1 MTFNVIERDANFL
14 GVLIDGAA
22 IGPFESERTA
32 REWLKGFGFTS
43 NVEVAVH
50 RERVE
55 GRGNMLERRVP
66 IGLLCFPAVR
76 CVVYT
81 DFYDTSTVALRTCPH
96 SLFDI

>member
-1 MTFNVIERDANFL
+1 LCYLRCMTFNVIERDANFL

-55 GRGNMLERRVP
+55 GRGNMLERRVR
-66 IGLLCFPAVR
+66 LCWLTQCGAGFNHECRASQPG
-76 CVVYT
+76 
-81 DFYDTSTVALRTCPH
+81 F
-96 SLFDI
+96 